1 MKKTININLGGQ
13 AFIIDES
20 AYEILHNYFEALK
33 QKFTNDSEQK
43 EILTDIE
50 SRIAEMFTQ
59 RLGRAKDVVNEE
71 DVIHVISIM
80 GKPEDIAG
88 EASVENETPTNATTQ
103 TNTTFTG
110 KVEKKLF
117 RDMDDK
123 KVGGVIS
130 GLCHYFGIK
139 EPSWIRIGVLAL
151 VALSIFG
158 HTGGILFPLF
168 VIYMILLIVIPKAQS
183 SSEKLQMRGEPVTI
197 NNIEREVRDAVNT
210 AASSVNKIANDY
222 GISGKRT
229 STAGE
234 ILKAIAKILVA
245 IVLVNCV
252 GLLFA
257 LTASFF
263 GLSIL
268 SSASLSEITQLVV
281 PNSNTIMLWN
291 VGLLLTFGIPLIAI
305 MYAGIRFIVESK
317 TQNTF
322 FKRGLWVGWIVG
334 IFLLVFTS
342 WGVGKNFMEGTTYK
356 EKVQL
361 MQPKN
366 GTLLVQLA
374 DTVGHPIEIKNDSED
389 ESFHLVMFGNL
400 LKTENG
406 FAVGEPK
413 IELLVSPDTNFY
425 IEKIQSSQGR
435 NTEDALKNAKAILYK
450 FSQSDTTVNLDNKF
464 EITKKGKWRFQK
476 MKIRIYIPEG
486 KHITFGK
493 NIDELPA
500 TVKGNDYFDDVNFA
514 EKTFTTES
522 GKIKCP
528 KCDQEVVESDTI
540 TENIQEDIDTDDLKD
555 VNVNVSANGVSIK
568 GKTKEG
574 QDIQIKVNE
583 DGAKVVK
590 TDSLGKKQ
598 IIKTKKQ

>member
-71 DVIHVISIM
+71 DVVHVISIM

-88 EASVENETPTNATTQ
+88 EASVENETATHSNTQ
-103 TNTTFTG
+103 SNVTFTG

-117 RDMDDK
+117 RDVEDK

-151 VALSIFG
+151 IALSVFG
-158 HTGGILFPLF
+158 HIGGILFPLF

-245 IVLVNCV
+245 IVLINCV

-334 IFLLVFTS
+334 IFLLVFTTWS
-342 WGVGKNFMEGTTYK
+342 IGKNFMEGTTYK

-425 IEKIQSSQGR
+425 IEKVQSSQGR

-464 EITKKGKWRFQK
+464 EITKNGKWRFQK

-493 NIDELPA
+493 NIDELAA

-522 GKIKCP
+522 GKIKCSI
-528 KCDQEVVESDTI
+528 CEEEVIISETETEDVKESI
-540 TENIQEDIDTDDLKD
+540 NTDDLKD
-555 VNVNVSANGVSIK
+555 VNVNVNANGVSIK

-590 TDSLGKKQ
+590 TDSTGKKQ
-598 IIKTKKQ
+598 IITTKK